1 MNRSFLAI
9 SLITIAAITM
19 GNSGCDTQ
27 PTAAEVQKNTQKAAA
42 EQAAASLQFSE
53 NSEIENIKRRLELT
67 SKPGQLGF
75 VMLLNEMGQ
84 PILYEGV
91 KGKITSSSKR
101 LTPTDKLSH
110 AGNGNGGYSL
120 AVRQEASDEG
130 TYGSSDPYIYYW
142 NVDGAY
148 RQWSGRYLYSDQPMR
163 LRQDPL
169 IVNTK

>member
-1 MNRSFLAI
+1 MNHI
-9 SLITIAAITM
+9 TLITTLASVAFLSIGCVPEQPHSAA
-19 GNSGCDTQ
+19 Q
-27 PTAAEVQKNTQKAAA
+27 TQKDNQKRAAS
-42 EQAAASLQFSE
+42 EAAASLQFSE

-91 KGKITSSSKR
+91 KGKITSSGKR
-101 LTPTDKLSH
+101 LTPADRAQTWN
-110 AGNGNGGYSL
+110 NGNGGY
-120 AVRQEASDEG
+120 AGVVRAEASDEG

-148 RQWSGRYLYSDQPMR
+148 RQWSGKYLYSDQPMR

>member
-1 MNRSFLAI
+1 MNRSILAI
-9 SLITIAAITM
+9 SLIAIAAITM
-19 GNSGCDTQ
+19 GNSGCENQPNPAQTQKDTQ
-27 PTAAEVQKNTQKAAA
+27 KRAASE
-42 EQAAASLQFSE
+42 AAASLQFSE

-91 KGKITSSSKR
+91 KGKITSSGKR
-101 LTPTDKLSH
+101 LTAPDRAH
-110 AGNGNGGYSL
+110 AWGNGNGGYSGV
-120 AVRQEASDEG
+120 VRAEASDEG

-169 IVNTK
+169 IVNG

>member
-1 MNRSFLAI
+1 MNRSFLTI
-9 SLITIAAITM
+9 SLIAVAAITM
-19 GNSGCDTQ
+19 GNSGCDNK

-84 PILYEGV
+84 PIMYEGV
-91 KGKITSSSKR
+91 RGKITSSSKR
-101 LTPTDKLSH
+101 LTAPDRAHTW
-110 AGNGNGGYSL
+110 GNGNGGYGGV
-120 AVRQEASDEG
+120 VRAEASDEG
-130 TYGSSDPYIYYW
+130 TYGNSDPYIYYW

-148 RQWSGRYLYSDQPMR
+148 RQWSGKYLYSDQPMR

-169 IVNTK
+169 IINTK